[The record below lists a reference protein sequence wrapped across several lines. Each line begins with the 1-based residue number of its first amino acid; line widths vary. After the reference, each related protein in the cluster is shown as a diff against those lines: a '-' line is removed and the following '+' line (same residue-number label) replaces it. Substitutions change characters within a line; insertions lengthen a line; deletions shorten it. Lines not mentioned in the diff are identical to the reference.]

1 MERPGFVVYFDLLD
15 QIQDLSDAERGQL
28 LTGMLEYGKYGVL
41 PEFKG
46 MLAMAWRFLR
56 PKMDRDA
63 EAYAKTIE
71 GKRYATYCRECKKN
85 GIQELSREDWRVS
98 IDDQNH
104 HVISHDITRYQT
116 KAKTKTEAK
125 TESQSISKT
134 ETITESESIT
144 ESKTQTVELDLSEE
158 QTERLIMW
166 LGRDD
171 FERCAA
177 RIKAELAAGKK
188 IENHYLAFL
197 RVQGE
202 IGNGGGA
209 K

>member
-98 IDDQNH
+98 IDNQNH
-104 HVISHDITRYQT
+104 HVISHDIARYQT
-116 KAKTKTEAK
+116 KAKTETESK
-125 TESQSISKT
+125 TESQSISK
-134 ETITESESIT
+134 TESESIT
-144 ESKTQTVELDLSEE
+144 ESKTQTVGLDLSEK
-158 QTERLIMW
+158 QRERLICF
-166 LGRDD
+166 LGREVFD
-171 FERCAA
+171 RCAA
-177 RIKAELAAGKK
+177 KLEDDLRVGQSADS
-188 IENHYLAFL
+188 HYLAIL
-197 RVQGE
+197 RISGE
-202 IGNGGGA
+202 LWSGGA

>member
-15 QIQDLSDAERGQL
+15 QIQELSDAERGQL

-98 IDDQNH
+98 IDYQNH
-104 HVISHDITRYQT
+104 HVISHDIARYQT

-158 QTERLIMW
+158 QRERLVGF
-166 LGRDD
+166 LGRDV

-177 RIKAELAAGKK
+177 KLEDNLRAGQSADS
-188 IENHYLAFL
+188 HYLAIL
-197 RVQGE
+197 RLSGE
-202 IGNGGGA
+202 LWDGGA